1 MVDIPSVSVVIAS
14 AGIFVAAIYYIL
26 QIRHQT
32 KIRKTDLFMRLWSF
46 GTSDELMDALEKV
59 VGLQFKDYKDYVTK
73 YGSFVSKESV
83 CDETLEKTRIITSQD
98 PTQRALCRVFNFYSL
113 LGALVYGK
121 LIGVESVFHITDS
134 SYPKMLYKKL
144 KPIVLGLRRDLN
156 EPFLMGDFEY
166 LCSELIRKE
175 PQVREMWKKREQ
187 KLQRSK
193 A

>member
-1 MVDIPSVSVVIAS
+1 MVDVPSVSIVVAS

-32 KIRKTDLFMRLWSF
+32 KIRKTDLFMRLWTF
-46 GTSDELMDALEKV
+46 DTSNELMDALEKV
-59 VGLQFKDYKDYVTK
+59 VGLQFKDYKDYVIK
-73 YGSFVSKESV
+73 YGSFVSRDSV
-83 CDETLEKTRIITSQD
+83 SDETLEKTRIIISQD
-98 PTQRALCRVFNFYSL
+98 PTQRASWRVFNFYSL

-121 LIGVESVFHITDS
+121 LIDVESVFHITGTN
-134 SYPKMLYKKL
+134 YPKMLYEKL

-166 LCSELIRKE
+166 LCIELTRKE

-187 KLQRSK
+187 KLQSK